1 MNRETHFLLFEGPFW
16 GPKTLAWQLVPTGF
30 HPFDILLGG
39 KVILFQ
45 ALGCMCVHVSVN
57 RASIIVWNYR
67 VVHDC
72 MYVCVHTWVWVCT
85 CAYAYKYT
93 CVRVCPGLTSGLWFS
108 DLSSH
113 SMRVS
118 GPSWS
123 EATGSLFVRGQVSSG
138 IHLFLKS
145 VFLNIVFLNWILF
158 CMCQGHSSFK
168 EGPWRILCNE
178 FEFEFSYI
186 RFSYKMAKCAP
197 GVPSSIGHFSMAGRL
212 ILPQCHSR
220 ATRSWRQVKYR
231 CQGRFCL

>member
-1 MNRETHFLLFEGPFW
+1 MIVCMSVCIHEC
-16 GPKTLAWQLVPTGF
+16 VY
-30 HPFDILLGG
+30 
-39 KVILFQ
+39 
-45 ALGCMCVHVSVN
+45 ALGHVYTSVSVYLC
-57 RASIIVWNYR
+57 ICIQ
-67 VVHDC
+67 VH
-72 MYVCVHTWVWVCT
+72 MCT
-85 CAYAYKYT
+85 CVSRAHEWPL
-93 CVRVCPGLTSGLWFS
+93 VLRSVF
-108 DLSSH
+108 H
-113 SMRVS
+113 SIRVS

-168 EGPWRILCNE
+168 EGPWGILCNE

-220 ATRSWRQVKYR
+220 ATRSWRQVKYW